1 VAAPAGSN
9 AYRQAWGAWCWVQA
23 AVNDQGPVVDALLAA
38 GADKAATNKEGQT
51 AAGMAKSEA
60 LRDKLQAP

>member
-1 VAAPAGSN
+1 
-9 AYRQAWGAWCWVQA
+9 VQA